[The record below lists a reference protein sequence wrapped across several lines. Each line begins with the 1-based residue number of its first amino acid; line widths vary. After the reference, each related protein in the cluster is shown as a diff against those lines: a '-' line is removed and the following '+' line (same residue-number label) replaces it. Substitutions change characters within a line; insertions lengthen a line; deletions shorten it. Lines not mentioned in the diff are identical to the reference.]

1 MLNPERVPVIQIM
14 KGSDAPREK
23 TESRIGSSTSPG
35 FRPIILLVEDEPMVR
50 RTVARMLEAEGFI
63 VVDAEHGQAAHDLLA
78 TSGLRPDLV
87 VTDLRMPYLNG
98 AQLGDAVSRLRPGV
112 PVLYMSGFGSETST
126 WLTPEALTNC
136 YIAKPFSREQLLE
149 SVRRCLG
156 KGPPN

>member
-1 MLNPERVPVIQIM
+1 MLNPERVPVIQRM
-14 KGSDAPREK
+14 KSSDASRES
-23 TESRIGSSTSPG
+23 TGSRSGPG
-35 FRPIILLVEDEPMVR
+35 AGPGARPIILLVEDEPLVR

-87 VTDLRMPYLNG
+87 VTDLRMPFLNG
-98 AQLGDAVSRLRPGV
+98 AELGDAVSRLRPGV

-136 YIAKPFSREQLLE
+136 YIAKPFSRDQLLE
-149 SVRRCLG
+149 TVRRCLA